1 MSIAAAPAAATARLG
16 GPSDVLPGEHVQDFV
31 VDQLAGVELDGRSLC
46 VLVPDATRSCP
57 LPLLL
62 EAVHRAVHGRAS
74 AVTVLIALGTHA
86 AMTEEQLARHLGYDV
101 GRLAERYPGIEVRNH
116 EWWDPDALTSVG
128 HIGADRIEEL
138 SEGRLR
144 REVDVRLNRAVV
156 DHDLTLIVGPVFPHE
171 VVGFSG
177 GHKYLFPGVAAQDI
191 IDLSHWL
198 GALIT
203 SAAIIGTRGITPVR
217 ALIDEAASLVPSE
230 LLACCLVVASGSDR
244 LHAVAFGEPRAAW
257 AAAAEVSAEVHVR
270 YLDAPVPRV
279 LSIIPTKYDDM
290 WTGAKGFYKVE
301 PVVADGGQVI
311 LYAPHI
317 RELSVMH
324 PEIARI
330 GYHNR
335 EYFVQQ
341 WERFEHLRWGDLA
354 HSTHLRGAGTY
365 DPVHGERNRV
375 TVTLATAIPEDVV
388 RAANLDHLDPD
399 AVDLDAL
406 SADPDTLVVH
416 QAGEVLYRLR

>member
-1 MSIAAAPAAATARLG
+1 MPTAVAPAGTAARIG
-16 GPSDVLPGEHVQDFV
+16 GPTDTLPDERVQAFV
-31 VDQLAGVELDGRSLC
+31 DEQLAGVDLDGRGLC

-62 EAVHRAVHGRAS
+62 EAVHRAVHGRAR

-101 GRLAERYPGIEVRNH
+101 GALARRYPGIEVRNH
-116 EWWDPDALTSVG
+116 EWWDPDALISVG
-128 HIGADRIEEL
+128 RISAERIAEL
-138 SEGRLR
+138 SEGRLG

-156 DHDLTLIVGPVFPHE
+156 DHDVTLIVGPVFPHE

-230 LLACCLVVASGSDR
+230 LQAFCLVVTSGSDS
-244 LHAVAFGEPRAAW
+244 LHAITFGEPRAAW
-257 AAAAEVSAEVHVR
+257 ASAAEVSAEAHVR
-270 YLDAPVPRV
+270 YLDAPVQRV
-279 LSIIPTKYDDM
+279 LSIIPSKYDDM

-324 PEIARI
+324 PEIAQI

-375 TVTLATAIPEDVV
+375 TVTLATSIPERIV
-388 RAANLDHLDPD
+388 RAANLDHLDPEE
-399 AVDLDAL
+399 VDIEAL
-406 SADPDTLVVH
+406 SSDPDTLVVP

>member
-1 MSIAAAPAAATARLG
+1 MSIAAAPAAATAGLG

>member
-1 MSIAAAPAAATARLG
+1 MSVPVAAPGAAAQIGDR
-16 GPSDVLPGEHVQDFV
+16 SDTLSGEQVQSFV
-31 VDQLAGVELDGRSLC
+31 AEQLAGVDLDDRRLC

-57 LPLLL
+57 LPVLL
-62 EAVHRAVHGRAS
+62 EALHRAVQGRAS

-101 GRLAERYPGIEVRNH
+101 AALAEGDPGIEVRNH

-128 HIGADRIEEL
+128 RISADRVEEL

-156 DHDLTLIVGPVFPHE
+156 DHDVTLIVGPVFPHE

-203 SAAIIGTRGITPVR
+203 SVEIIGTRGVTPVR
-217 ALIDEAASLVPSE
+217 ALIDEAAALVPSE
-230 LLACCLVVASGSDR
+230 LHAFCLVVASGGEH
-244 LHAVAFGEPRAAW
+244 LHAIAFGEPRAAW
-257 AAAAEVSAEVHVR
+257 ASAAEISAEVHIR
-270 YLDAPVPRV
+270 YLDAPVQRV
-279 LSIIPTKYDDM
+279 LSVIPRKYEDM

-301 PVVADGGQVI
+301 PVVASGGQVI
-311 LYAPHI
+311 IYAPHI

-324 PEIARI
+324 PEIAQI

-335 EYFVQQ
+335 EYFVRQ
-341 WERFEHLRWGDLA
+341 WDRFKHLRWGDLA

-375 TVTLATAIPEDVV
+375 TVTLATSIPEEIV
-388 RAANLDHLDPD
+388 RHANLDYLDPEE
-399 AVDLDAL
+399 VDIEAL
-406 SADPDTLVVH
+406 TADPDTLVVP